1 LSATGGADG
10 PVKEKAGRKILIEPL
25 EGADDTFVHSKR
37 PKSPV
42 GDVGGDSVEALLDI
56 SPSSADLGFLG
67 SLGGEVSVFDF
78 KRKRTE
84 DLGTVSSWNAANKGG
99 RKPSK
104 HPLVR
109 LAHTKLSPGAIYKGG
124 DRNRPLLNGISTA
137 FTLGGKGNPDLGDG
151 TRPDAEIFD
160 DGKELGKAVPNG
172 YWEELEVLNRP
183 TIESPSFALRHAENG
198 RFKIPARKVGDGVLL
213 RMGTEEIGV
222 FFLKFAED
230 SRALGAMKDV
240 FVPSEGG

>member
-1 LSATGGADG
+1 
-10 PVKEKAGRKILIEPL
+10 
-25 EGADDTFVHSKR
+25 
-37 PKSPV
+37 
-42 GDVGGDSVEALLDI
+42 
-56 SPSSADLGFLG
+56 
-67 SLGGEVSVFDF
+67 VSVFDF
-78 KRKRTE
+78 KRKRAE

-222 FFLKFAED
+222 FFLEFAED
-230 SRALGAMKDV
+230 SRALGAMEDV